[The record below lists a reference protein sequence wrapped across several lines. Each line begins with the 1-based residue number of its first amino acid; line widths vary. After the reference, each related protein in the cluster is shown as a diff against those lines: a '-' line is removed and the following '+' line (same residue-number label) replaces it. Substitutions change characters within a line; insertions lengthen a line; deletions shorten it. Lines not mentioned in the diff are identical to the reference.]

1 MKRSCIPMALVVAMV
16 TVYVA
21 APARAEEKDKAEDT
35 AARLAVAKAVGP
47 SLVRVEY
54 SLQYDKGEPPQ
65 ALGYTR
71 GYYGGD
77 AEAVVREE
85 RPFEVPG
92 YLLAP
97 DKVLVPDP
105 VIHPRFVKSIIVR
118 QGDEKKGETI
128 EATPV
133 AYGTEQGAV
142 VLKLSKPMKA
152 AKALAFDKS
161 KNGPYL
167 AVTYAPGEGE
177 WTTSVQPAGGTVVVT
192 SRDRKLV
199 AVPSYCL
206 ITDAEGTPVGM
217 AMKEDLPPDD
227 SWKGSPADWP
237 LVSAEQLASLTARIE
252 KAAQQGLPRVTLNFR
267 SPKAKPGG
275 AAQVRYGP
283 MGNEEDQN
291 STVRH
296 VNGVMVDDKT
306 ILVLAELKGNV
317 TARLDGIRVNTPDG
331 KSVPAKF
338 DHTLLDYGA
347 FIATLEKPLVGAAVK
362 VAKTDVLDLRSK
374 LLPAAHLQLQGER
387 RREYYGHRRLQGFT
401 TGWRRQIYPTV
412 PGDSQNLFLFDAE
425 GALVALPVGRR
436 EKTGVE
442 DQSRRYGPRDQALL
456 TPVSYLWPAVQGDP
470 AKYADVGNVPLSE
483 EDESRLAWLGVELQ
497 ALTPDLARANE
508 VSHLTND
515 GRSGA
520 LVTYVYPNS
529 PAAAAG
535 IEPGWI
541 LLRIHV
547 ADQPKPIEVQ
557 IEPYQFADQPF
568 PWDRFEELPEQYFD
582 RIPQPWPA
590 LENNLTRS
598 LTDLGFGKKYTAEFS
613 NGGKTLAKEFEVKQS
628 PPHFDSAAKYKS
640 DPIGVTVKDQTY
652 EVRRYFQRSNEEPG
666 VILAKIEMGSK
677 ASISGLKPFEVITH
691 VNDQPVKDVK
701 EFEKLTKG
709 QETLRLSVKRMT
721 KGRQVKVNVAGGAK
735 DEKPAKPQAPNVPK
749 EDEQLKPKA
758 E

>member
-1 MKRSCIPMALVVAMV
+1 L
-16 TVYVA
+16 A
-21 APARAEEKDKAEDT
+21 APLRAEDKEKAEDT
-35 AARLAVAKAVGP
+35 AARLAVAKAIAP

-54 SLQYDKGEPPQ
+54 TLQYDKGEPPQ

-77 AEAVVREE
+77 AESVVRDE

-105 VIHPRFVKSIIVR
+105 VIHPRFIKSISVH
-118 QGDEKKGETI
+118 QGDGKAGEVA
-128 EATPV
+128 EATPA
-133 AYGTEQGAV
+133 AYGKEQGAV
-142 VLKLSKPMKA
+142 LLKLSAPMKS
-152 AKALAFDKS
+152 AKPLAFDKS
-161 KNGPYL
+161 KKGPYL
-167 AVTYAPGEGE
+167 AVTYSPGEGE

-192 SRDRKLV
+192 SRDRKMV
-199 AVPSYCL
+199 AVPNYCL

-237 LVSAEQLASLTARIE
+237 LVSAEELASLTGRIE

-275 AAQVRYGP
+275 GVQMRYGP
-283 MGNEEDQN
+283 MGNDEDQN

-296 VNGVMVDDKT
+296 VNGVMVDEKT
-306 ILVLAELKGNV
+306 VLVLAELKGNV
-317 TARLDGIRVNTPDG
+317 TARLDGIRVNTADG

-338 DHTLLDYGA
+338 GHTLLDYGA
-347 FIATLEKPLVGAAVK
+347 FVATLEKPLPGAAVK
-362 VAKTDVLDLRSK
+362 VAKVDVLDLRSK

-387 RREYYGHRRLQGFT
+387 RREYYGHRRLQGFA
-401 TGWRRQIYPTV
+401 TGWRRQVYPTV
-412 PGDSQNLFLFDAE
+412 PGDAQNLFLFDAE
-425 GALVALPVGRR
+425 GSLVALPVERR
-436 EKTGVE
+436 EKAGVA
-442 DQSRRYGPRDQALL
+442 DQNRHYGPRDQALL

-470 AKYADVGNVPLSE
+470 AKYADAGNVPLSE

-535 IEPGWI
+535 LEPGWI

-547 ADQPKPIEVQ
+547 AELPKPIEVQ
-557 IEPYQFADQPF
+557 IEPYAFADQPF
-568 PWDRFEELPEQYFD
+568 PWDRFDELPEQYFD

-590 LENNLTRS
+590 LENNFTRS
-598 LTDLGFGKKYTAEFS
+598 LTDLGFGKKFTAEFS
-613 NGGKTLAKEFEVKQS
+613 NGGKTLTREFDVKQS
-628 PPHFDSAAKYKS
+628 PPHFDSAPKYKS

-677 ASISGLKPFEVITH
+677 ASIAGLKPFEVITH
-691 VNDQPVKDVK
+691 VNDQPVHDVK

-721 KGRQVKVNVAGGAK
+721 KGRQVKVSVGGAK
-735 DEKPAKPQAPNVPK
+735 EEKPAKPEAAGAPK
-749 EDEQLKPKA
+749 EEREEPKP
-758 E
+758 EGE